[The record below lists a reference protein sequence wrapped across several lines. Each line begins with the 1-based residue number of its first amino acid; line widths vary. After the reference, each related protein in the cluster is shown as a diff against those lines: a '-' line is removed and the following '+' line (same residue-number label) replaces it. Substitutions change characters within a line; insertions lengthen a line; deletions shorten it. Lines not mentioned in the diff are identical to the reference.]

1 MLISYNWLRELTGTT
16 LTPLELRERLTMVG
30 LAIDAVEEIEG
41 DSVLDVEVPSNRPD
55 CLSHVGVAREVSVID
70 RSKVQSP
77 KSKVAEIMS
86 PEDFMAWAEGSKA
99 SNGEAMTL
107 NAEGKASD
115 FASVEINDTDLCP
128 RYAARIVRGVK
139 IAPSPEWLTK
149 RLGEIGQR
157 PINNVA
163 DITNY
168 VLHELGQPLH
178 AFDLAK
184 LAEQRIVVRRA
195 NAGEKLQTLDDVE
208 RTLDPEM
215 LVIADAVRPVALAG
229 VMGGLDSEISAAT
242 TDVLIESAYFNP
254 DSVRRTARK
263 LGMDTEASRRFER
276 GADCEN
282 IIKAQ
287 TRCIE
292 LIYEIAGGVAT
303 EDALDVYPNPLTP
316 RSVVFHPA
324 RVESLTSLRVELDEM
339 TRILAA
345 LGFVQNEQGNSS
357 TVRDSPESNAL
368 SFVVPSW
375 RIDVGIEEDLVEE
388 IARHVGYDR
397 IASELPPSNMAGEYQ
412 PAEMQR
418 RDLRRAFRGLGFDE
432 AINFSFVDTA
442 HDEQFEL
449 LPGLA
454 PLATSSGEAAPFVTL
469 ENPII
474 EDVVRMRSTL
484 LPGLLQSVRH
494 NLNHGVRDVRLFEIG
509 RVFANSDVPE
519 LANDLPN
526 EREALALIATGGAIE
541 AGRAVATREIDFYE
555 LKGALEAAVDATKL
569 AALRSATA
577 NFKHLRAGQSAA
589 ILLADGTA
597 IGSVGRL
604 AESIA
609 TSYKFR
615 QPVYVAELDLT
626 RLLESEPRPLQYTPL
641 PRYPAVVRDVTL
653 LVEREVNF
661 AALVQAIDAAGIA
674 DYRGATLVGTYEGEK
689 IPEHKRSV
697 TLRIEYRSDERTL
710 RDDEVEERH
719 RGLIDLLMEKFS
731 AQLH

>member
-30 LAIDAVEEIEG
+30 LAIDAVEEING

-55 CLSHVGVAREVSVID
+55 CLSHVGIAREVSVID
-70 RSKVQSP
+70 KYRVQSP
-77 KSKVAEIMS
+77 ESKVIV
-86 PEDFMAWAEGSKA
+86 
-99 SNGEAMTL
+99 TT
-107 NAEGKASD
+107 EGKAGD
-115 FASVEINDTDLCP
+115 FSSVEIDDPELCP

-139 IAPSPEWLTK
+139 IAPSPESLTK

-178 AFDLAK
+178 AFDLSK
-184 LAEQRIVVRRA
+184 LGEQRIVVRRA
-195 NAGEKLQTLDDVE
+195 RAGEKLQTLDDVE

-229 VMGGLDSEISAAT
+229 IMGGLDSEISAST

-282 IIKAQ
+282 VIKAQ

-292 LIYEIAGGVAT
+292 LICEIAGGVAS
-303 EDALDVYPNPLTP
+303 EDAIDVYPSPLAS
-316 RSVVFHPA
+316 RSVVFHPS
-324 RVESLTSLRVELDEM
+324 RVESLTSLHVELDEM
-339 TRILAA
+339 TRILDA
-345 LGFVQNEQGNSS
+345 LGFVQSDRGTNSTGS
-357 TVRDSPESNAL
+357 DGAESSAL
-368 SFVVPSW
+368 TFVVPSW
-375 RIDVGIEEDLVEE
+375 RVDVRLEEDLVEE

-418 RDLRRAFRGLGFDE
+418 RDLRRALRSLGFDE
-432 AINFSFVDTA
+432 AINFSFIDST

-454 PLATSSGEAAPFVTL
+454 PLPSSAEMATVSSTEVAPFVTL

-474 EDVVRMRSTL
+474 EGAVRMRPTL
-484 LPGLLQSVRH
+484 LPGLLQAVRH
-494 NLNHGVRDVRLFEIG
+494 NLNHGSRDVRLFEIG
-509 RVFANSDVPE
+509 RVFASSTVPE
-519 LANDLPN
+519 LTNGLPA
-526 EREALALIATGGAIE
+526 ERESLALIATGGAIE
-541 AGRAVATREIDFYE
+541 EGRAQATSEIDFYDF
-555 LKGALEAAVDATKL
+555 KGALEAAVDATKL
-569 AALRSATA
+569 AALRFANA
-577 NFKHLRAGQSAA
+577 NFKHLRSGQSAA
-589 ILLADGTA
+589 IRLPDGAA
-597 IGSVGRL
+597 IGSIGRL
-604 AESIA
+604 AEPIA
-609 TSYKFR
+609 ASYKFR

-626 RLLESEPRPLQYTPL
+626 RLLDSALRPIQYTPL
-641 PRYPAVVRDVTL
+641 PRYPAMVRDVTL
-653 LVEREVNF
+653 LLNRDVDF
-661 AALVQAIDAAGIA
+661 AALVAAIEVATIA
-674 DYRGATLVGTYEGEK
+674 DHRGTTLVGTYEGEK
-689 IPEHKRSV
+689 IPENKRSV
-697 TLRIEYRSDERTL
+697 TLRLEYRSDEGTL
-710 RDDEVEERH
+710 RDDEIEERH
-719 RGLIDLLMEKFS
+719 RGLIDLLVKEFS